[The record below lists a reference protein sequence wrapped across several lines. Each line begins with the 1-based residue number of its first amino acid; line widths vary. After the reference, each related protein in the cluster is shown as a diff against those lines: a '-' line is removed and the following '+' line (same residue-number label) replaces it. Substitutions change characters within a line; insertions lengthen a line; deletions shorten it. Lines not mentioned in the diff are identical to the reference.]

1 MSNSKK
7 ILVTGGA
14 GYIGSHTV
22 RLLAEQG
29 HNVLVLDNLSTGHAS
44 AVSVPLIVG
53 EVGDKTLLNKL
64 FSEYEIDAVVH
75 FAASLIVE
83 ESMALP
89 GKYFENNV
97 VAGLNLLNAAA
108 AHGITKFIFS
118 STAAVYGEPL
128 STIIDEDHPKRPVN
142 PYGETKLMFEKILK
156 WYGQIHGISSVS
168 LRYFN
173 ASGAHPDGSL
183 GEDKSNVTH
192 LIPRVLQVAARQQE
206 QVQIYGRDYPTPD
219 GTCLRDFIHVQDLAQ
234 AHVLALKK
242 ISTESGSFNYNVGTG
257 RGYSVTEVI
266 NAAMEVTNKMI
277 PIEYAPRRSGD
288 PAALLAD
295 VTRIKQELGFEP
307 QFSDLNTILRTAWD
321 WHLKLLARQKQVL

>member
-29 HNVLVLDNLSTGHAS
+29 HDVLVLDNLSTGHAS

-53 EVGDKTLLNKL
+53 EVGDKALLNKL

-83 ESMALP
+83 ESMSLP

-108 AHGITKFIFS
+108 AHGISKFIFS

-128 STIIDEDHPKRPVN
+128 SPTIDEDHPKRPLN

-183 GEDKSNVTH
+183 GEDKSHVTH

-277 PIEYAPRRSGD
+277 PIEYAPRRAGD
-288 PAALLAD
+288 PAALVAD

-307 QFSDLNTILRTAWD
+307 QFSDLNTILRTAWA
-321 WHLKLLARQKQVL
+321 WHLKLLVRQKQVL